1 MPKLLSPDHNQGGV
15 LDNDSSPIDN
25 TTTLLS
31 DPAVNQTE
39 NVVTDHVDVMS
50 QITSIYGINWTHDL
64 SVSPTSTGLVEGRVK
79 LCKTLLSF
87 LTLKNPDLDPY
98 ESLLD
103 LQFCMNNSSS
113 SVTGLT
119 PHLSF
124 HGFETVDSLDLSLK
138 CDAYLPSNDVLF
150 AESLQGQAQRRK
162 EMVKICKDFAARD
175 MKFKQDSTIIAL
187 PDFSPGDLVLL
198 QMHNHPRSSKQM
210 RKFKV
215 LRKGP
220 YRIHSI
226 DNYHCTLVDM
236 DNNLLPDLYP
246 VRKLQKIEGFTS
258 SFPIDRETAN
268 FVESVHSDESY
279 NSHNGAV
286 VLSDSDIGAC
296 SLDIQTHSGSAH
308 HDNSDLCTDSDTKDY
323 IDNQTKPD
331 PQDNVTTMTSRVVD
345 NHDCGMTTA
354 DNTHAERDLSQSK
367 RLSTNMVIGN
377 KIRCRNNELQVLCY
391 PLGVKKSG
399 TYLPLNALNL

>member
-15 LDNDSSPIDN
+15 SDNDSSPIDN

-31 DPAVNQTE
+31 DPAVNQTD
-39 NVVTDHVDVMS
+39 NVVTEHVDVMS
-50 QITSIYGINWTHDL
+50 QIASSYGINWTHDL

-98 ESLLD
+98 DSLLD
-103 LQFCMNNSSS
+103 LQFCMNNSPR

-119 PHLSF
+119 PHVSF

-150 AESLQGQAQRRK
+150 AESLQEQAQRRK
-162 EMVKICKDFAARD
+162 TMVKICKDFAARD
-175 MKFKQDSTIIAL
+175 MKFKHDSTIIAL

-198 QMHNHPRSSKQM
+198 QTHHHPRSSKQM

-236 DNNLLPDLYP
+236 DNNLLPDLCP
-246 VRKLQKIEGFTS
+246 VHKLQKIEGYT
-258 SFPIDRETAN
+258 
-268 FVESVHSDESY
+268 
-279 NSHNGAV
+279 
-286 VLSDSDIGAC
+286 
-296 SLDIQTHSGSAH
+296 
-308 HDNSDLCTDSDTKDY
+308 
-323 IDNQTKPD
+323 
-331 PQDNVTTMTSRVVD
+331 
-345 NHDCGMTTA
+345 
-354 DNTHAERDLSQSK
+354 
-367 RLSTNMVIGN
+367 
-377 KIRCRNNELQVLCY
+377 
-391 PLGVKKSG
+391 
-399 TYLPLNALNL
+399 